1 MNLNRK
7 GPSLIG
13 RSKFQKQENLNI
25 YNIIL
30 DLRYATTIKRPE
42 MLKITKRKLE
52 IIEEKFSITR
62 PVVNFTS
69 IMMRVMVVRRSKLN
83 NMKNHETKAKL
94 GLQSDQYE
102 RKSLLGIIL

>member
-1 MNLNRK
+1 
-7 GPSLIG
+7 
-13 RSKFQKQENLNI
+13 
-25 YNIIL
+25 
-30 DLRYATTIKRPE
+30 

-94 GLQSDQYE
+94 GLQSDQHE
-102 RKSLLGIIL
+102 R